1 MQGGKGWDALPSP
14 VILPAMKRL
23 LRALL
28 LLAFA
33 GSLTVTL
40 RAGYQIANT
49 PALRPLI
56 DRSAAEIEA
65 ATDRMMAR
73 EATPDRLAALI
84 EARLDESP
92 RNWVALT
99 ALAEVSEAQGYP
111 LPASYAQAWE
121 EESGLMALSGDC
133 LACMWDIN
141 ACSLST
147 ALICKAPIFL
157 TPVEDLR
164 GVVKAGADYSLG
176 RPIDQ
181 LDLGLSVLGLGATA
195 AFVATGGTSATVK
208 AGTATIR
215 LARGMGRLS
224 PALGARMTGAVTDGI
239 RWADLPM
246 VRSADD
252 AAALLRTDAL
262 RPLAETVADL
272 GRMADATGPVP
283 ALHLLPLVDDATD
296 ARRLANAAEALGPK
310 TVSRAEV
317 LGKSRLL
324 RATLRYG
331 DEAVALI
338 VGLVGALLSF
348 AMLLAGMVQSMVI
361 RRLRARVT

>member
-1 MQGGKGWDALPSP
+1 MLSG
-14 VILPAMKRL
+14 MKRL
-23 LRALL
+23 ARTLL
-28 LLAFA
+28 FFMFI
-33 GSLTVTL
+33 GSLAMTL
-40 RAGYQIANT
+40 RSAIQITNNPTLAPVINR
-49 PALRPLI
+49 A
-56 DRSAAEIEA
+56 AAEIEA
-65 ATDRMMAR
+65 VTDRMMVR
-73 EATPDRLAALI
+73 EATPDRVAALI
-84 EARLDESP
+84 EARLAETP
-92 RNWVALT
+92 RNWVALQ
-99 ALAEVSEAQGYP
+99 ALAEVAEAQGHP
-111 LPASYAQAWE
+111 LPAAYVLAWE

-133 LACMWDIN
+133 LACIWDIST
-141 ACSLST
+141 CSLST
-147 ALICKAPIFL
+147 ALICKAPILL

-164 GVVKAGADYSLG
+164 GVVKAGADYTLG
-176 RPIDQ
+176 QPIDQ
-181 LDLGLSVLGLGATA
+181 LDLGLSVVGLGATA

-224 PALGARMTGAVTDGI
+224 PQLSARMAGAVTDGI

-252 AAALLRTDAL
+252 AVALLRTDAL
-262 RPLAETVADL
+262 RPLADTVTDL
-272 GRMADATGPVP
+272 GRVADATGPVP

-338 VGLVGALLSF
+338 GGLVGALLSL
-348 AMLLAGMVQSMVI
+348 AMMLAGVVQSLVL
-361 RRLRARVT
+361 RGLRARVT